1 MPFYEKSPR
10 TGDEEGQKMSL
21 KSKVSISMCL
31 LLAVSIC
38 IYAQAPGV
46 YSWGWGTHQFI
57 TQNAIDLMPDSLSW
71 FFENYSS
78 TIVSY
83 CTLPDAWKATDPME
97 GYRHFYDSDLMY
109 GVSVVLSPDNYL
121 GKEILVY
128 QEDAIPGYAHGTLPW
143 NLVDN
148 FNMLVVCLEENEWEH
163 AAQIAGAIAH
173 YMEDASMPLHS
184 TSQYNP
190 GGNHGSYEGR
200 VDQELAAGNVT
211 NDLSGFTPHVLTDNK
226 LLIDNAVFDSIMQ
239 ELADSYSHTALI
251 TSGAD
256 AQAAVDNHT
265 DILSY
270 YLALNILWNSDVK
283 NITDNRMPVA
293 TKEVADVWLTAF
305 YDAGLYTPPQS
316 PTPSAAPTDYTPY
329 IVGGVLAIVVI
340 GIVLVLYIRRR

>member
-1 MPFYEKSPR
+1 
-10 TGDEEGQKMSL
+10 MSL
-21 KSKVSISMCL
+21 KSKVSISVCL
-31 LLAVSIC
+31 LLAASIC
-38 IYAQAPGV
+38 ISVQAPGV
-46 YSWGWGTHQFI
+46 YSWDWGTHRSI
-57 TQNAIDLMPDSLSW
+57 TENAIDLMPDSLDW

-83 CTLPDAWKATDPME
+83 CTLPDTWKNTDTME
-97 GYRHFYDSDLMY
+97 GYRHYYDSDLME
-109 GVSVVLSPDNYL
+109 GVSAALIPENYL

-128 QEDAIPGYAHGTLPW
+128 QEDAIPDYEHGTLPW

-173 YMEDASMPLHS
+173 YIEDASMPLHS

-190 GGNHGSYEGR
+190 GGNHVSYEGR
-200 VDQELAAGNVT
+200 VDQEVAAGNVT
-211 NDLSGFTPHVLTDNK
+211 NDLSGFTPHVLTNNK
-226 LLIDNAVFDSIMQ
+226 LLIDNAVFDSVMQ

-256 AQAAVDNHT
+256 AQAAVNNHT

-293 TKEVADVWLTAF
+293 TKELANVWLTAF
-305 YDAGLYTPPQS
+305 YDAGLYTPPQTT
-316 PTPSAAPTDYTPY
+316 PTNTNPQSYALD
-329 IVGGVLAIVVI
+329 IVVGVLLIAVI
-340 GIVLVLYIRRR
+340 GIVIMLYKRRR

>member
-1 MPFYEKSPR
+1 
-10 TGDEEGQKMSL
+10 
-21 KSKVSISMCL
+21 
-31 LLAVSIC
+31 
-38 IYAQAPGV
+38 
-46 YSWGWGTHQFI
+46 
-57 TQNAIDLMPDSLSW
+57 
-71 FFENYSS
+71 
-78 TIVSY
+78 
-83 CTLPDAWKATDPME
+83 ME

-109 GVSVVLSPDNYL
+109 GVSAVLSPDNYL

-128 QEDAIPGYAHGTLPW
+128 QEDAIPGYKQGTLPW

-184 TSQYNP
+184 ISQYTP
-190 GGNHGSYEGR
+190 GGNHGPYEER
-200 VDQELAAGNVT
+200 VDQEVAADNVT

-226 LLIDNAVFDSIMQ
+226 LLIDNAVFDSIMH
-239 ELADSYSHTALI
+239 ELADSYLHAALI
-251 TSGAD
+251 TSSAD
-256 AQAAVDNHT
+256 ARAAVDNHT

-305 YDAGLYTPPQS
+305 CDAGLYTPPQT
-316 PTPSAAPTDYTPY
+316 TPANNNPRSYALD
-329 IVGGVLAIVVI
+329 IVGGVLVIVVI
-340 GIVLVLYIRRR
+340 GIVITLYKRRR

>member
-1 MPFYEKSPR
+1 
-10 TGDEEGQKMSL
+10 MSS
-21 KSKVSISMCL
+21 KSKVSISVCL

-38 IYAQAPGV
+38 IYAQAPSV
-46 YSWGWGTHQFI
+46 YSWDWGTHRFI
-57 TQNAIDLMPDSLSW
+57 TENAIDLMPDSLDW

-78 TIVSY
+78 IIMSY
-83 CTLPDAWKATDPME
+83 CTLPDVWKATDPME

-109 GVSVVLSPDNYL
+109 GVSAVLSPDNYL

-128 QEDAIPGYAHGTLPW
+128 QEDAIPGYEHGTLPW

-173 YMEDASMPLHS
+173 YIEDASMPLHS

-190 GGNHGSYEGR
+190 GGNHVSYEGR
-200 VDQELAAGNVT
+200 VDQEVAAGNVT
-211 NDLSGFTPHVLTDNK
+211 NDLSGFTPHVLTNNK
-226 LLIDNAVFDSIMQ
+226 LLIDNAVFDSVMQ

-256 AQAAVDNHT
+256 AQAAVNNHT

-293 TKEVADVWLTAF
+293 TKELANVWLTAF
-305 YDAGLYTPPQS
+305 YDAGLYTPPQTT
-316 PTPSAAPTDYTPY
+316 PTNTNPQSYALD
-329 IVGGVLAIVVI
+329 IVVGVLLIAVI
-340 GIVLVLYIRRR
+340 GIVIMLYKRRR